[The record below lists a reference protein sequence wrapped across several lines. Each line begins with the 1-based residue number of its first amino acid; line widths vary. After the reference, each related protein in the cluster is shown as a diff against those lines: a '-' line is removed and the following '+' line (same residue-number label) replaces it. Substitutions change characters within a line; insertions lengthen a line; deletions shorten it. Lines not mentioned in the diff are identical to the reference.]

1 MAKVMPIPKG
11 FHTATPSLTIKD
23 CSRAIEFYK
32 RALGAEE
39 VMRMP
44 MPDGR
49 GVMHAELKV
58 GDSILFM
65 NDEMPGAPV
74 HAPAT
79 DHLSPASLWLYVA
92 DCDAA
97 YEKAIQAGAR
107 STEAPTD
114 MFWGDR
120 TSAVTDP
127 FGYVWH
133 FATHVKD
140 VSEAEMKKASE
151 EFAKQMAAKH

>member
-1 MAKVMPIPKG
+1 MAGVNPIPRG
-11 FHTATPSLTIKD
+11 MQTLTPNLVMRD
-23 CSRAIEFYK
+23 CAEAMEFYK

-39 VMRMP
+39 VSRMP
-44 MPDGR
+44 APDGKTIW
-49 GVMHAELKV
+49 HAELRI

-65 NDEMPGAPV
+65 NDEMPGAPA

-79 DHLSPASLWLYVA
+79 DHVSPADMWLYVN

-97 YEKAIQAGAR
+97 YRRALQAGAKG
-107 STEAPTD
+107 TQPPTD

-120 TSAVTDP
+120 TCSVADP

-140 VSEAEMKKASE
+140 LSEAEMKKAS
-151 EFAKQMAAKH
+151 